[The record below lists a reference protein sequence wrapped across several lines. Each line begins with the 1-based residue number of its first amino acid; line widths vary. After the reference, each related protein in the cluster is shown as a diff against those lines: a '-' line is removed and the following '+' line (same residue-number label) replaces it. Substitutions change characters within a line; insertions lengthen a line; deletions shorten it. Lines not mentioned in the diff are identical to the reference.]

1 MDPSGGVY
9 LEVLFKLFVALLF
22 GVMIGI
28 ERSMARKYAGMR
40 TFSLV
45 SMGAALYVIVSQI
58 VASQF
63 SAVVNFDPLRV
74 ASQIIVGI
82 GFLGAGLIIY
92 KGPGVIGLTTAAGMW
107 VAAGIG
113 MAVGFGLYA
122 LAATATFFTL
132 FIFVFLWFI
141 EARIKTYSE
150 RKMSKEINH
159 KEKKNGH
166 KTGKN

>member
-1 MDPSGGVY
+1 MDPSGGAY
-9 LEVLFKLFVALLF
+9 LEILFKLFVALLF
-22 GVMIGI
+22 GVMLGV
-28 ERSMARKYAGMR
+28 ERSMAHKMAGMR

-45 SMGAALYVIVSQI
+45 SLGSALFVIISQI

-63 SAVVNFDPLRV
+63 PQSSSLDPLRV

-107 VAAGIG
+107 VSAGIG

-132 FIFVFLWFI
+132 FIFVILWFV
-141 EARIKTYSE
+141 ESRIKHYSGNVSDE
-150 RKMSKEINH
+150 GKII
-159 KEKKNGH
+159 KK
-166 KTGKN
+166 GKK

>member
-22 GVMIGI
+22 GVMLGV
-28 ERSMARKYAGMR
+28 ERSMAHKNAGMR

-45 SMGAALYVIVSQI
+45 SLGSALFVIVSQI

-63 SAVVNFDPLRV
+63 PSSTSLDPLRV

-92 KGPGVIGLTTAAGMW
+92 KGPGVVGLTTAAGMW
-107 VAAGIG
+107 VSAGIG

-122 LAATATFFTL
+122 LAATATFFAL
-132 FIFVFLWFI
+132 FIFVVLWFV
-141 EARIKTYSE
+141 EVKIKHYPGSVDDE
-150 RKMSKEINH
+150 GKIIKKH
-159 KEKKNGH
+159 KK
-166 KTGKN
+166 